1 MSVISTPCIDAKT
14 LQPVDGVEFEFI
26 SSEFIFFSDDNH
38 LYFHRWPVM
47 VFVNLPD
54 DGMEKYR
61 QSFRLWLEQEYEM
74 VYNRDYHFSVIGKG
88 SLLEDHLSLC
98 IWFHNMDQY
107 VMLKLQYD

>member
-1 MSVISTPCIDAKT
+1 MSVISTPCIDRRT
-14 LQPVDGVEFEFI
+14 LKPVEGEYFEFT
-26 SSEFIFFSDDNH
+26 SDEFIFLSDDNH
-38 LYFHRWPVM
+38 LYFHRWPLM

-54 DGMEKYR
+54 DGMERFR

-74 VYNRDYHFSVIGKG
+74 LCDRDYHFSVLGEG
-88 SLLEDHLSLC
+88 SLIDDYRSLC